1 MVTGQER
8 QSGTGTGRPLL
19 RSLQGSLVREAGDSG
34 EARRSA
40 PWLGLRQHGGGEG
53 CGLPLGGRCFLVAEV
68 PSELRRMLR
77 AGVAAA
83 VVVALAAS
91 SADAKAYTYRKYHE
105 HAATMN
111 RLALEYPTLVKVET
125 AQKKYGL
132 ESVGSCP
139 GVPHEKCLQH
149 IVTLTNHTSLAL
161 ETPHSRVRR
170 SPAPRLQPSL
180 PPRPPNAGVL
190 TGVLPVP

>member
-1 MVTGQER
+1 MIALIGRRGGYGLGAVRVTSVG
-8 QSGTGTGRPLL
+8 
-19 RSLQGSLVREAGDSG
+19 SG
-34 EARRSA
+34 E
-40 PWLGLRQHGGGEG
+40 
-53 CGLPLGGRCFLVAEV
+53 
-68 PSELRRMLR
+68 RMLR

-83 VVVALAAS
+83 LVVALAAS
-91 SADAKAYTYRKYHE
+91 TADAKAYTYRKYHE

-111 RLALEYPTLVKVET
+111 ALALQYPTLVKVET

-161 ETPHSRVRR
+161 EIPHSRVRR
-170 SPAPRLQPSL
+170 DADQGLHVAASPPPRLPL
-180 PPRPPNAGVL
+180 
-190 TGVLPVP
+190 

>member
-1 MVTGQER
+1 
-8 QSGTGTGRPLL
+8 
-19 RSLQGSLVREAGDSG
+19 
-34 EARRSA
+34 
-40 PWLGLRQHGGGEG
+40 
-53 CGLPLGGRCFLVAEV
+53 
-68 PSELRRMLR
+68 MLR

-83 VVVALAAS
+83 VAVAAAS
-91 SADAKAYTYRKYHE
+91 TADAKQYTYRKYHE
-105 HAATMN
+105 HAATMD

-161 ETPHSRVRR
+161 EAPHSRVRLTTAR
-170 SPAPRLQPSL
+170 RL
-180 PPRPPNAGVL
+180 
-190 TGVLPVP
+190 